1 MLRIGFLFT
10 LIFLS
15 TLAVAAQTDENRRL
29 PDGSLSDRCSW
40 FFDGD
45 WGDCCIAHDKEYYA
59 GGTKA
64 MRKAADRRLKQCI
77 AGKGHK
83 VIAQMMYY
91 GVRIGGVGFLKLP
104 FSWGFGKGRKPKTAV
119 DQPTK

>member
-1 MLRIGFLFT
+1 MLKVV
-10 LIFLS
+10 LISFVILVGS
-15 TLAVAAQTDENRRL
+15 YTASAQTEADRRL

-45 WGDCCIAHDKEYYA
+45 WGDCCIAHDKDYYA

-64 MRKAADRRLKQCI
+64 MRKASDRRLRQCI
-77 AGKGHK
+77 EGKGHK
-83 VIAQMMYY
+83 YISKMMYL

-104 FSWGFGKGRKPKTAV
+104 FSWGFGKGRKPKAEPHIPV
-119 DQPTK
+119 K